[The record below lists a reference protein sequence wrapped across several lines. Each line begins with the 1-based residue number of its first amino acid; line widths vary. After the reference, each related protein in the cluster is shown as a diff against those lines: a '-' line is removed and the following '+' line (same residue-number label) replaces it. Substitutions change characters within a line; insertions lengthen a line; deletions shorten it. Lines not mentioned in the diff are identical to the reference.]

1 MAKPS
6 PFLGATAPWMTDADD
21 EFVYP
26 QTKHMAANQLR
37 EALRARLQALQ
48 DEDLDAVLLET
59 RRQIAEAGVTGDV
72 TRAGDLA
79 EMALDLVAAKEHAR
93 RL

>member
-1 MAKPS
+1 MPKS
-6 PFLGATAPWMTDADD
+6 SSFLGATAPWMTDGDD

-26 QTKHMAANQLR
+26 QAKHMAANQLR
-37 EALRARLQALQ
+37 EVLQARLQALQ
-48 DEDLDAVLLET
+48 SEDLDAVMLEI
-59 RRQIAEAGVTGDV
+59 RRQIAEAAVTGDV

-79 EMALDLVAAKEHAR
+79 EMALDLVAAREHAR